1 MVQYLEELSSGEK
14 KLFFV
19 GEQGNITFS
28 KTSSLTYR
36 YLRWLSYKGL
46 RELFFLLF
54 LPAGFPDSVTED
66 YIEFQIYDTIQ
77 ASSSYLRG
85 ILCSRSVLIGAGME
99 SDSASATSAA
109 LMFMFRDVMGML
121 GGIVFAQQ
129 KANAFGRNVKQWRL
143 FADCI
148 NNVGLT
154 LDLLS
159 GLLPQEHFLWVI
171 CIGNLCRGMC
181 GIAAGATR
189 LAITTHFARK
199 SNMTDVSSK
208 EGIQET
214 FVTVT
219 GMLLGFL
226 YTKIFG
232 ESTAMIWMTFLI
244 LTFVH
249 VWANYKAV
257 SALRFRTLNR
267 ERLYLLLVEFCS
279 TSKILSIKD
288 ANEREG
294 IFWQLHSRNGGIVFG
309 GTVGQCQGG
318 ALKEAVEKQMG
329 DFLIVPAR
337 TSILA
342 SREVVILLK
351 DGCGD
356 RGIVD
361 AFAKAMTL
369 DLDVDKFLESLE
381 GSEWV
386 TEHLSTSLGLLETRI
401 RVCNKDL

>member
-14 KLFFV
+14 KLFSV
-19 GEQGNITFS
+19 GENGDITFS
-28 KTSSLTYR
+28 KTSSLTYQ

-99 SDSASATSAA
+99 SDTASATSAA

-171 CIGNLCRGMC
+171 CLGNLCRGMC

-244 LTFVH
+244 LTFLH
-249 VWANYKAV
+249 VWANYRAV

-267 ERLYLLLVEFCS
+267 ERLYLLLLEFSS
-279 TSKILSIKD
+279 TGKILSIKD
-288 ANEREG
+288 TNDREG

-309 GTVGQCQGG
+309 GTVEQCQGS
-318 ALKEAVEKQMG
+318 ALKEALEKPMG

-337 TSILA
+337 TSMLA
-342 SREVVILLK
+342 SSKVVILLK
-351 DGCGD
+351 DCCGD
-356 RGIVD
+356 RGIVS
-361 AFAKAMTL
+361 AFAKAMSL
-369 DLDVDKFLESLE
+369 ELDVDKFLKSLQ

-386 TEHLSTSLGLLETRI
+386 TEHLSTSLGLSETRI
-401 RVCNKDL
+401 RVCNKDV